1 MRSLLFLSE
10 GGNNRH
16 YSDTGGRIM
25 DQKVFQKKSI
35 LALILVVLD
44 TMGAS
49 AISTKIGIDSERKE
63 KSCNA
68 EK

>member
-1 MRSLLFLSE
+1 
-10 GGNNRH
+10 
-16 YSDTGGRIM
+16 M

>member
-1 MRSLLFLSE
+1 
-10 GGNNRH
+10 
-16 YSDTGGRIM
+16 M
-25 DQKVFQKKSI
+25 DQKLFQKKSI

-68 EK
+68 QK